1 MNDVKSNDKKNGLGI
16 LTSKNGDQYIGEFL
30 NDQKSG
36 KGKLT
41 TDISVYEG
49 DFLNGKYNGSG

>member
-30 NDQKSG
+30 ND
-36 KGKLT
+36 
-41 TDISVYEG
+41 
-49 DFLNGKYNGSG
+49 